1 MNIADNIKYLR
12 TSHDLS
18 QLEFGK
24 IAHASDKAVSS
35 WENGTRIPRMG
46 VIERIA
52 VHFGIQKSDIIEGD
66 IREKLLPPG
75 TFPVQRKPI
84 PLVGTIAAGTPI
96 TAEQNINGYFLLD
109 DNVKADFAL
118 LVKGDS
124 MIGDGINDGDI
135 VFIRKQPDVENGE
148 MAAVYIDGSAT
159 LKRVYKTDKS
169 VELWPANAKYRP
181 LIYSA
186 DNCDDIRI
194 LGKAI
199 AVTKPIV

>member
-24 IAHASDKAVSS
+24 IANASDKAVSS

-66 IREKLLPPG
+66 IKEKLLPHG

-84 PLVGTIAAGTPI
+84 PLIGTIAAGTPI

-181 LIYSA
+181 FIYSA